1 MKIAGITA
9 EYNPFHKGHRYHIE
23 KTREALGADCIIAVM
38 SGNFTQRG
46 EAAVMDKW
54 TRSRIATEEGVDL
67 VVELP
72 FLYACNRAEFFA
84 QGAVDILQSLG
95 VSHIWKLCR
104 HLRKIWSG
112 IGKPWRKTGCIS

>member
-23 KTREALGADCIIAVM
+23 KTREALEADCIIAVM
-38 SGNFTQRG
+38 SGNFT
-46 EAAVMDKW
+46 KW

-95 VSHIWKLCR
+95 VSHISFGSESGDLEALQALAEDMVR
-104 HLRKIWSG
+104 HRETLAEDRM
-112 IGKPWRKTGCIS
+112 